1 MKNKKAFGISRRLL
15 SLPFSERSHSASD
28 LSGTQAA
35 GAGVHTLGGTVNDRL
50 NAADV
55 GLPAAIGTSVGVG
68 HTDTEGHGLA
78 TIFTLCHC
86 SAPPFVTPTG
96 SRTEHSLCED
106 IVSPQSNGNSLADN
120 GEKIKSFLQGL
131 QNIFILCATFVKTL
145 VFFYSIWYNNMD
157 YIGVVCTRFLRR

>member
-1 MKNKKAFGISRRLL
+1 MPKAFCVYLL
-15 SLPFSERSHSASD
+15 ARSHSASD

-55 GLPAAIGTSVGVG
+55 GLPAAVGTSVGVG

-86 SAPPFVTPTG
+86 SAPPFITPTDG
-96 SRTEHSLCED
+96 RTKHSLRED
-106 IVSPQSNGNSLADN
+106 RISPQRNATILADN
-120 GEKIKSFLQGL
+120 DEKIKCFLQGL
-131 QNIFILCATFVKTL
+131 
-145 VFFYSIWYNNMD
+145 
-157 YIGVVCTRFLRR
+157 